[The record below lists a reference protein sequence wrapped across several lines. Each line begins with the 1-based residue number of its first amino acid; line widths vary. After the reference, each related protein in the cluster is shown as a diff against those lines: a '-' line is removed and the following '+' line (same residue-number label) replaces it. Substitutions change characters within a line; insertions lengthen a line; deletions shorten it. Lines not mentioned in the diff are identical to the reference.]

1 MTHAD
6 NPAVSPPHTWRRK
19 LLIRAGLVLLLITPL
34 LIANAYMWSMW
45 DPSHYIRDVKM
56 ALVNEDKG
64 TQQNGQEV
72 SFGKDVVKGLIDTEY
87 LNLEEVDANQAEEG
101 LRDGTYMA
109 TISIPEDFS
118 KKVASV
124 IDPKPQQANV
134 IIGYNDHYGT
144 NTPFLTSGL
153 MAGIQQGIQKGIS
166 EGYGAQILDGMNQ
179 LGGGLK
185 EAADGA
191 KQLDDGMAQLKDGTE
206 QGIDGVIQLKDGTAQ
221 IRDGAAQLDDGMAQL
236 QDGTGQLGDGAA
248 QIDDGVGQLTGMLIP
263 LLRQAG
269 GVADGLRPVINALE
283 QAGLH
288 AQAQQ
293 IRDNISMLDNSNP
306 EALANQLQKLKDGTA
321 EMRYNLTDP
330 SAPYLSGV
338 IQLKDGTSQL
348 RTGSVQLDDGM
359 AQMKDGTYQLDDGA
373 RQLKDGTAQLNT
385 GLSEGAKQAPE
396 IKDIKTSSTQIA
408 VPVSYTQDYR
418 HPVQTLQDLADPT
431 SKKPDAG
438 VTLIMVLVFGFLM
451 MAVISMIAPHVLG
464 KKRRLHIAGPILSGF
479 ALVGAI
485 NLVAL
490 LVLTL
495 FSKLCGF
502 NIPHFSYWILLIL
515 LAANG
520 TATFQMFRVVFGR
533 LVGAIVA
540 LGYYGYGVLCFG
552 GVWPYQMTP
561 GPLKVLNHIHPMS
574 YALDAYSGSVDKNFN
589 SSFVVGVLVLI
600 VTTILFL
607 GISIAVRS
615 IQLKKLAK
623 VEAGESTDVPM
634 GDMNARA

>member
-1 MTHAD
+1 MAQTD
-6 NPAVSPPHTWRRK
+6 NPAVSPPQQWRRK

-34 LIANAYMWSMW
+34 LVANAWMWSMW
-45 DPSHYIRDVKM
+45 DPSHYIRDVKL
-56 ALVNEDKG
+56 AVVNHDKG
-64 TQQNGQEV
+64 TEQNGKPM
-72 SFGKDVVKGLIDTEY
+72 SFGKDVVTGLLETDY
-87 LNLEEVDANQAEEG
+87 LDFEEVNSDQAEEG
-101 LRDGTYMA
+101 LREGKYMA
-109 TISIPEDFS
+109 TLSIPEDFS
-118 KKVASV
+118 TKVASV
-124 IDPKPQQANV
+124 IDPKPQQAQV
-134 IIGYNDHYGT
+134 VIGYNDHYGT

-153 MAGIQQGIQKGIS
+153 MAGIQQGIQKGIT

-191 KQLDDGMAQLKDGTE
+191 KQLDDGMGQLKDGTE
-206 QGIDGVIQLKDGTAQ
+206 QGIDGVNQLKDGTEQ
-221 IRDGAAQLDDGMAQL
+221 LRSGAAQLDDGMAQL

-263 LLRQAG
+263 MLRQAG
-269 GVADGLRPVINALE
+269 GVADGLRPIINGLE

-293 IRDNISMLDNSNP
+293 IRNQIAMLDNNNP
-306 EALANQLQKLKDGTA
+306 EAMANQLQKLKDGTA

-338 IQLKDGTSQL
+338 IQLKDGTAQL
-348 RTGSVQLDDGM
+348 RDGTVQLDDGM
-359 AQMKDGTYQLDDGA
+359 GQMKDGTYQLDDGA

-385 GLSEGAKQAPE
+385 GLSEGAQQAPE
-396 IKDIKTSSTQIA
+396 IKDIQSSSTQIA
-408 VPVSYTQDYR
+408 VPVSYSQDYR
-418 HPVQTLQDLADPT
+418 HPVQTLQDLSDPS

-438 VTLIMVLVFGFLM
+438 VNLIWILVFGFLA

-464 KKRRLHIAGPILSGF
+464 RKRRLHIAGPILSGF
-479 ALVGAI
+479 ALVGGI

-490 LVLTL
+490 LLLTL
-495 FSKLCGF
+495 ISKLSGF
-502 NIPHFSYWILLIL
+502 DIPGFSYWVVLLL

-520 TATFQMFRVVFGR
+520 TATFQMLRVCFGR
-533 LVGAIVA
+533 LVGAIAA
-540 LGYYGYGVLCFG
+540 LGYFGYGVLCFG
-552 GVWPYQMTP
+552 GVWPIQMTP
-561 GPLKVLNHIHPMS
+561 MPLKALHHFHPMS
-574 YALDAYSGSVDKNFN
+574 YALDVYTRSIDQNYDGT
-589 SSFVVGVLVLI
+589 FVGGIVILV

-607 GISIAVRS
+607 GISIFVRS

-634 GDMNARA
+634 GDMNVRA